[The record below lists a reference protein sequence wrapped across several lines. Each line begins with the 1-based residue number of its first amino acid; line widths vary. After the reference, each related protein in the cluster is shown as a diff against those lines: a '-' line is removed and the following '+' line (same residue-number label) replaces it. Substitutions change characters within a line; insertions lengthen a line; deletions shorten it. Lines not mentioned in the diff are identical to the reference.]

1 MCYLPLITILFGSLI
16 GGAGFN
22 LVNVGGGL
30 LAQQAPPAFDN
41 AVGQSESPPL
51 SAEATAVIPKADV
64 SGPSSKLAK
73 SDENP
78 PVVDQPKDLDAYSQ
92 ELRRAVNSGEM
103 TEQAAVKA
111 WEEANSG
118 SKRADGKDDVKG
130 WVEEHLVIFLATV
143 YSSLFALIGGA
154 FLICYRFV
162 KRREK
167 TREVALETTTSELG
181 LKFEPEGDELLMSD
195 LSSLPLFNQGRRKKL
210 FNLIVA
216 DTPDLQVQVFDY
228 QFTTGHG
235 RSQTTHRVT
244 VVSVRSVTLAVPEL
258 QVRPRKAFLDGI
270 KEMFG
275 RGGIELD
282 QYPAFSK
289 KFVLKSDQ
297 PAQAC
302 GFLDAKMVAACER
315 NNGCSLE
322 CQSGVLLHFRANKR
336 VDPDA
341 QSIRRFIGEG
351 FTLFQ
356 DVSER
361 LDRNA

>member
-1 MCYLPLITILFGSLI
+1 
-16 GGAGFN
+16 
-22 LVNVGGGL
+22 
-30 LAQQAPPAFDN
+30 
-41 AVGQSESPPL
+41 
-51 SAEATAVIPKADV
+51 
-64 SGPSSKLAK
+64 
-73 SDENP
+73 
-78 PVVDQPKDLDAYSQ
+78 
-92 ELRRAVNSGEM
+92 
-103 TEQAAVKA
+103 
-111 WEEANSG
+111 
-118 SKRADGKDDVKG
+118 
-130 WVEEHLVIFLATV
+130 
-143 YSSLFALIGGA
+143 
-154 FLICYRFV
+154 LICYRFV

-167 TREVALETTTSELG
+167 AREVALETTTSELG

-195 LSSLPLFNQGRRKKL
+195 LSSLPLFNRGRRKKL

-297 PAQAC
+297 PEQAR